1 MKITIA
7 AVGKLKEDYL
17 REAAASLSVSIS
29 KQCSFEIFE
38 IPDEKIEENASS
50 SVKEAIKNKEGDG
63 LMKKIRPSQYIIA
76 LAIDGKELNTQELKD
91 KLKNCHS
98 KGKDDIVFII
108 GGSLGLSDSIL
119 KKADYKLSFSP
130 MTFPHQLMRIML
142 MEQINLAL
150 K

>member
-29 KQCSFEIFE
+29 KQCSFEILE
-38 IPDEKIEENASS
+38 ISDEKIEENASS

-76 LAIDGKELNTQELKD
+76 LAIDGKELNTQELKN
-91 KLKNCHS
+91 KLKSCQS
-98 KGKDDIVFII
+98 KGKDDIAFII

>member
-1 MKITIA
+1 MKITVA

-29 KQCSFEIFE
+29 KQCSFEIIE

-50 SVKEAIKNKEGDG
+50 SVKEAIKNKEGNG

-91 KLKNCHS
+91 KLKNCQS